1 MSHLQLKK
9 KWQKREEMQKNSDP
23 SKIISEKP
31 SLKRKIKHAWQPTE
45 ESGKHK
51 RWLKPILSR
60 FARDKMQETKA
71 T

>member
-1 MSHLQLKK
+1 
-9 KWQKREEMQKNSDP
+9 MQKNSDP
-23 SKIISEKP
+23 SKIISENP

-51 RWLKPILSR
+51 RWLKPILSS